1 MLAKL
6 RDEHAVGVVVA
17 VHGEIMWADLFASTD
32 LLARYWTKLVRSYAA
47 ESLTEGEEHA
57 APSVADAQHFLD
69 MPSGGT
75 ENSEGEV
82 GIYRY
87 RELKSGNAETF
98 VLESL
103 LPGTGYDVH
112 ISKMKLIEEAPRMR
126 KPHPMVPPHP
136 IYEPQNYHR
145 DFYYPDV
152 VR

>member
-1 MLAKL
+1 
-6 RDEHAVGVVVA
+6 V
-17 VHGEIMWADLFASTD
+17 
-32 LLARYWTKLVRSYAA
+32 
-47 ESLTEGEEHA
+47 
-57 APSVADAQHFLD
+57 
-69 MPSGGT
+69 PSGGT
-75 ENSEGEV
+75 ENSEGDV

-112 ISKMKLIEEAPRMR
+112 ISKMKLIEEVRRIR

-136 IYEPQNYHR
+136 IYEPQNY
-145 DFYYPDV
+145 YPDV